1 MSNAARKYPLFVN
14 EFFMKRV
21 NLFMNILPEVGLYNG
36 AIGTVFEIVYNNRP
50 EGPNDKEHYHLPDYV
65 VVDFPNLKLP
75 DGISNCGKLRRFAAN
90 CGELRC
96 FAAFCSV
103 LRRCAAFCGEMRRI
117 AAF

>member
-36 AIGTVFEIVYNNRP
+36 AIGTVVEIVYNNRP
-50 EGPNDKEHYHLPDYV
+50 EGPNDKEHYHLADYV

-75 DGISNCGKLRRFAAN
+75 DGIPPWDKNHKTVSLTFSSLLSLTGIQLWAHI
-90 CGELRC
+90 
-96 FAAFCSV
+96 
-103 LRRCAAFCGEMRRI
+103 CAHLNY
-117 AAF
+117 